1 MSKEPFSFGP
11 VAAEYAALGLPV
23 FQLKIKGK
31 EAAVMNWREVATT
44 DPSAA
49 LKWWDGDTNRLF
61 NIGVAMGHGIIAID
75 LDKPK
80 ADGEPDGEKSLME
93 YAAQHGGGI
102 PPTWTFQTGRG
113 GIDATNAAMKKNF
126 FPVWASC
133 PLWKPIWSGKAFW
146 LVSMAPMHK
155 RLL

>member
-61 NIGVAMGHGIIAID
+61 NIGVARGKI
-75 LDKPK
+75 
-80 ADGEPDGEKSLME
+80 PDGVRRPAWGWNSAYLD
-93 YAAQHGGGI
+93 I
-102 PPTWTFQTGRG
+102 PDRAGR
-113 GIDATNAAMKKNF
+113 
-126 FPVWASC
+126 
-133 PLWKPIWSGKAFW
+133 
-146 LVSMAPMHK
+146 
-155 RLL
+155 